1 MRPTKKPFMAKN
13 KADFDLLAFYQDH
26 LAPLVLKAPYI
37 LRITEWRDHP
47 PPVLVVKERRWLL
60 ENQAAKKQLH
70 LPIPTK
76 KNLVEIGFLAGEA
89 QRRLLP
95 VLRQIVAKVRDQA
108 DIPLELQRFLTK
120 EGLRLR
126 LNLPLDE
133 EAGAKLGLIFKLQL
147 RLKELNRV
155 ELLARR
161 VANFSREE
169 AAYWLSRITRFSPEA
184 NRWAVSGLR
193 IMLAGQPGD
202 PAVDKMLEHLRL
214 SG

>member
-1 MRPTKKPFMAKN
+1 MAKV
-13 KADFDLLAFYQDH
+13 KAELDLVAYHQEH
-26 LAPLVLKAPYI
+26 LEPLVLKAPYI
-37 LRITEWRDHP
+37 LRLTEWRDQP
-47 PPVLVVKERRWLL
+47 PPVLVVKERREFL
-60 ENQAAKKQLH
+60 EDPTAKKQLN
-70 LPIPTK
+70 LPGPTRK
-76 KNLVEIGFLAGEA
+76 ILVEVGFLAGEP

-95 VLRQIVAKVRDQA
+95 VLRQIVARVRDQA
-108 DIPLELQRFLTK
+108 DIPLELQRYLTK

-147 RLKELNRV
+147 RTKELGRV

-161 VANFSREE
+161 VATFSREE
-169 AAYWLSRITRFSPEA
+169 AAYWLSRTTRFGPDA

-193 IMLAGQPGD
+193 IVLGGQAGD
-202 PAVDKMLEHLRL
+202 PAVDKMLERLRL

>member
-1 MRPTKKPFMAKN
+1 MGKDKG
-13 KADFDLLAFYQDH
+13 DVDLVSYYQAH
-26 LAPLVLKAPYI
+26 LASLVPKAPYV
-37 LRITEWRDHP
+37 LRITEWREQP
-47 PPVLVVKERRWLL
+47 PPVLVIKERRELL
-60 ENQAAKKQLH
+60 EDPN
-70 LPIPTK
+70 TK
-76 KNLVEIGFLAGEA
+76 KPSNLSAPPKKTLLEVGFLAGEA

-108 DIPLELQRFLTK
+108 DIPLELQRFFTK
-120 EGLRLR
+120 KGLRLR

-147 RLKELNRV
+147 RTKELDRV

-161 VANFSREE
+161 LATFSREE
-169 AAYWLSRITRFSPEA
+169 AAYWLARTTRFSPEA

-193 IMLAGQPGD
+193 LMLGGQPGD
-202 PAVDKMLEHLRL
+202 PAVHKMLERLRL